1 MHSIQCA
8 EVWGGI
14 RNEDVDVSTRSLR
27 ASLYSSAAD
36 GGKGGDIYYMSVCNA
51 DQLSRIALAD
61 VVGHGQAAS
70 QISAWLYD
78 GLVEFMDRP
87 DGDEILCRLNARAGE
102 KEFEAITTATVAGFY
117 ANEDRSLSF
126 SYAGHPP
133 VMYRREGGQWQPLKL
148 NERPVASSEKQNGNG
163 ASVANLPLGITTDV
177 HYDQQEITLG
187 SGAQLLFYTD
197 GVLEA
202 PDKSSGELFGSKRLL
217 STLNAIEGDSRA
229 VKTGV
234 LSALRDYTGDNLAHD
249 DVTLLAVDIT

>member
-1 MHSIQCA
+1 MHTIQCA

-14 RNEDVDVSTRSLR
+14 RNENLDVSTRCLR
-27 ASLYSSAAD
+27 ASLFSGAAD

-70 QISAWLYD
+70 KISAWLYD

-87 DGDEILCRLNARAGE
+87 EGDEILCRLNARAGE

-117 ANEDRSLSF
+117 ANQDRSLTF

-133 VMYRREGGQWQPLKL
+133 VMYRRDGGKWQPLRL
-148 NERPVASSEKQNGNG
+148 DDQVSEASEKSSGNG
-163 ASVANLPLGITTDV
+163 AANLPLGITTPV

-202 PDKSSGELFGSKRLL
+202 PQRTSGELFGTQRLL
-217 STLNAIEGDSRA
+217 STLNTIDGDSVA

-234 LSALRDYTGDNLAHD
+234 LEALRDHANADLAHD